1 MSYWPLPPLYE
12 PRGPRDTDEEVVR
25 AFLRGPGPS
34 GPGSGGRGPCPHS
47 ERLHVE
53 DRVLRVDG
61 DMPLALWVGPRTVL
75 VLFDI
80 RDDMADIRAR
90 VTDTLAAEGLTML
103 DEQQPLG
110 IAVGMQLV
118 GARAATWD
126 LWGAD
131 IDQAFAELRKAAV
144 GGDDD
149 MLLGGGLPPG
159 GF

>member
-1 MSYWPLPPLYE
+1 MSDWPLPPLYE

-25 AFLRGPGPS
+25 AFLRQQ
-34 GPGSGGRGPCPHS
+34 GPCPHS

-75 VLFDI
+75 LLFDLT
-80 RDDMADIRAR
+80 DEMVDIRAS
-90 VTDTLAAEGLTML
+90 VADALAAEGLTLL

-110 IAVGMQLV
+110 IVVGMQLV
-118 GARAATWD
+118 GARTVTWD

-131 IDQAFAELRKAAV
+131 IDEAFADLRTAAV
-144 GGDDD
+144 GGEDD

-159 GF
+159 F

>member
-1 MSYWPLPPLYE
+1 MSDWPLPPLYE

-25 AFLRGPGPS
+25 AFLRHQGPS
-34 GPGSGGRGPCPHS
+34 PHS

-61 DMPLALWVGPRTVL
+61 DMPLALWGGPRTVL
-75 VLFDI
+75 LLFDVPE
-80 RDDMADIRAR
+80 DMVDIRAS
-90 VTDTLAAEGLTML
+90 VADALVGEGLTLL

-110 IAVGMQLV
+110 IVVGMQLV
-118 GARAATWD
+118 GARTVTWD

-131 IDQAFAELRKAAV
+131 IDEAFAELRKAAM

-149 MLLGGGLPPG
+149 MLLGGGLPPN
-159 GF
+159 F

>member
-1 MSYWPLPPLYE
+1 MSDWPLPPLYE

-25 AFLRGPGPS
+25 AFLRHHGPT
-34 GPGSGGRGPCPHS
+34 PHS

-53 DRVLRVDG
+53 DQVLRVDG

-75 VLFDI
+75 LLFDLTDDLVEI
-80 RDDMADIRAR
+80 RQNVADAL
-90 VTDTLAAEGLTML
+90 TGEGLTLL

-110 IAVGMQLV
+110 IVVGMQLV
-118 GARAATWD
+118 GARTLTWD

-131 IDQAFAELRKAAV
+131 IDEAFADLRKAAV

-149 MLLGGGLPPG
+149 MLLGGGGPPLS
-159 GF
+159 

>member
-1 MSYWPLPPLYE
+1 LSDWPLPPLYE

-25 AFLRGPGPS
+25 AFLRHAGPA
-34 GPGSGGRGPCPHS
+34 PHS

-53 DRVLRVDG
+53 DKVLRFDG

-80 RDDMADIRAR
+80 PDRMADVRETVRTAL
-90 VTDTLAAEGLTML
+90 TADGLSLL
-103 DEQQPLG
+103 DEQSPLG

-118 GARAATWD
+118 GARAVTWD

-131 IDQAFAELRKAAV
+131 IDEAFADLRKAAV

-149 MLLGGGLPPG
+149 MLLGGGLPPS
-159 GF
+159 F

>member
-1 MSYWPLPPLYE
+1 MSDWPLPPLYE

-25 AFLRGPGPS
+25 AFLRHQGPT
-34 GPGSGGRGPCPHS
+34 PHS

-53 DRVLRVDG
+53 DRVLRVDA

-75 VLFDI
+75 LLFDLTDELI
-80 RDDMADIRAR
+80 EVRGRVADAL
-90 VTDTLAAEGLTML
+90 TGAGLELL

-110 IAVGMQLV
+110 IVVGMQLV
-118 GARAATWD
+118 GARTLTWD

-131 IDQAFAELRKAAV
+131 IDEAFTDLRTAAM
-144 GGDDD
+144 GGEGD

-159 GF
+159 F

>member
-1 MSYWPLPPLYE
+1 MSDWPLPPLYE
-12 PRGPRDTDEEVVR
+12 PRGPRDSDEEVVR
-25 AFLRGPGPS
+25 AFLRHQGPS
-34 GPGSGGRGPCPHS
+34 PHS

-90 VTDTLAAEGLTML
+90 VQETLAAEGLELL
-103 DEQQPLG
+103 DEQTPLG
-110 IAVGMQLV
+110 IAVGMQQV
-118 GARAATWD
+118 GARASLWD
-126 LWGAD
+126 LWGDD
-131 IDQAFAELRKAAV
+131 IDAAFAELRKAAV
-144 GGDDD
+144 GGDED

-159 GF
+159 S

>member
-1 MSYWPLPPLYE
+1 VSDWPLPPLYE

-25 AFLRGPGPS
+25 AFLRHQGPT
-34 GPGSGGRGPCPHS
+34 PHS

-75 VLFDI
+75 LLFDL
-80 RDDMADIRAR
+80 
-90 VTDTLAAEGLTML
+90 TDEMVEIGAAVAAALAGEGLTLL

-110 IAVGMQLV
+110 IVVGMQLV
-118 GARAATWD
+118 GARSLTWD
-126 LWGAD
+126 LWGDD
-131 IDQAFAELRKAAV
+131 IDEAFADLRKAAM

-149 MLLGGGLPPG
+149 MLLGGGLPPN
-159 GF
+159 F